1 MKGLIVLLK
10 EYLMFWVRYVP
21 KGKGKD
27 FMEWGTWCWKDVIS
41 DWDNREHRWGK
52 WEKKSQGTRSK
63 SWKYLERTSVDT
75 QHFWGDGRWI
85 RLYLCPQITRKIAF
99 SWGLIE
105 GLPSSSA
112 LVVALGVTELFFKIV
127 FCVCFV
133 VCLLFA
139 FFLKIGSLWPLYG
152 EQRQL
157 EHLLHSIAYFS
168 FQNS

>member
-1 MKGLIVLLK
+1 MYPRGKVRISWSGGLDAEKMSLVTGTTGNID
-10 EYLMFWVRYVP
+10 EES
-21 KGKGKD
+21 GK
-27 FMEWGTWCWKDVIS
+27 
-41 DWDNREHRWGK
+41 
-52 WEKKSQGTRSK
+52 KKSQGTRSK

-99 SWGLIE
+99 SWGVIE